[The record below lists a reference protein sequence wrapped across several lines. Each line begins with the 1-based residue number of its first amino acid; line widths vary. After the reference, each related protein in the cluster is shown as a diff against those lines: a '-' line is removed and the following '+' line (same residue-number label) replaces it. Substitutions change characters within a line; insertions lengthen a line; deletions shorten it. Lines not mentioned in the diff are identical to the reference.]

1 VVIWYI
7 FSRFGI
13 LYKEKSGNPGSQTEI
28 TAFLQQKMNG
38 EENEGFNYNRCFV

>member
-13 LYKEKSGNPGSQTEI
+13 LNQEKSGNPGDKATSEMLLKKSLMQN
-28 TAFLQQKMNG
+28 LL
-38 EENEGFNYNRCFV
+38 